1 MLLTAAAATVN
12 PRHMT
17 LEDSYRAAEQY
28 LSTENTGLHQR
39 EAVWGQRWE
48 RTPCE
53 WGAEE
58 SSWEAQAPYSWL

>member
-12 PRHMT
+12 PGHMT

-39 EAVWGQRWE
+39 EAV
-48 RTPCE
+48 
-53 WGAEE
+53 
-58 SSWEAQAPYSWL
+58 